1 MAAKT
6 IPKKLIPPL
15 EPPLL
20 LLRVLILDSP
30 FCFVLLFFL
39 LAEVNVQFGPSAIN
53 FVLILNSKK
62 SILRIGKIEGVVQ
75 NIITTQDGLDFHPK
89 GAVIY
94 NAKNTAHFKITKVNS
109 WFGLDMNYKTSH
121 DLLLFESLQKI

>member
-30 FCFVLLFFL
+30 FCSLYCFL
-39 LAEVNVQFGPSAIN
+39 LAEVNAQFGPSTIN

-94 NAKNTAHFKITKVNS
+94 NAKNTAHFKVTKVNS